1 MFWSPLTHRRWASE
15 YCSSPYSETMA
26 TTRPDLKVRPARHV
40 VWGSREALLLS
51 AVCIKDLKCI
61 QAVPMWRWFTMSN
74 FFHVTVI
81 CLPFSQRVFMNS
93 LLYVFISFRLLLVSD
108 RYSNIKFSQFP
119 VVNRELSQS
128 SWDFY
133 FFFWISLHLSCCCT
147 FCNSFTIVFK
157 PPIPC
162 LGCLIPLFTYCFL
175 YSDLTLFYRR
185 IVK

>member
-1 MFWSPLTHRRWASE
+1 MLYEDPGKHCCSVVCASRT
-15 YCSSPYSETMA
+15 SSVSKQSQCE
-26 TTRPDLKVRPARHV
+26 DD
-40 VWGSREALLLS
+40 SRCQIS
-51 AVCIKDLKCI
+51 
-61 QAVPMWRWFTMSN
+61 S
-74 FFHVTVI
+74 VTVI
-81 CLPFSQRVFMNS
+81 CLPSSQRVFMNS

-128 SWDFY
+128 SRDFY

-147 FCNSFTIVFK
+147 SCNLFTIVFK

-162 LGCLIPLFTYCFL
+162 LGCLIPLFTYYFL

-185 IVK
+185 VV